1 MNNFNSILLK
11 IKNSSIIEK
20 LLILNSL
27 FFLITLFAK
36 SFFIKWFALNADYN
50 LLFLKPWSLFS
61 YAFIHNNFFH
71 LFSNLLV
78 LYYIGDLFNTFFNK
92 KQLLYLYFYGVFSSS
107 ILFIIVGYFI
117 NSNSILVGASG
128 AVTALFVAVATKIP
142 HYKIRLL
149 LFGDVK
155 LWVLAAI
162 WVSLSLLQLTTNNFG
177 GAVAH
182 IGGALIGYFYVNFHL
197 FQFDWNHFIK
207 FSPKKDLV
215 KKSKLKTVHKK
226 VPKKKSDLN
235 GVEQEKQSK
244 IDAILDKISKSG
256 YDSLTQEEKSF
267 LFKQGK

>member
-1 MNNFNSILLK
+1 MNIFNSILLK
-11 IKNSSIIEK
+11 IKHSSIIEK
-20 LLILNSL
+20 LLILNSIL
-27 FFLITLFAK
+27 FLITLFAK
-36 SFFIKWFALNADYN
+36 SFFMKWFAIHADYN
-50 LLFLKPWSLFS
+50 SLFLKPWTLFS

-71 LFSNLLV
+71 LFSNLLI

-92 KQLLYLYFYGVFSSS
+92 KQLLYLYFFGIFSSS

-117 NSNSILVGASG
+117 NTNSILVGASG

-142 HYKIRLL
+142 YYKIRLL

-155 LWVLAAI
+155 ILVLAAI
-162 WVSLSLLQLTTNNFG
+162 WVSLSFLQLTTDNFG

-182 IGGALIGYFYVNFHL
+182 IGGALIGYFYVI
-197 FQFDWNHFIK
+197 FQLNKFNWNDFVK
-207 FSPKKDLV
+207 FSKIKKTPKK
-215 KKSKLKTVHKK
+215 SNLKTIHKQYQ
-226 VPKKKSDLN
+226 KKNDTNS
-235 GVEQEKQSK
+235 VEQEKQLK

>member
-1 MNNFNSILLK
+1 MDNIIYK
-11 IKNSSIIEK
+11 IKNSSVIEK
-20 LLILNSL
+20 LLILNSI

-36 SFFIKWFALNADYN
+36 TFFIKWFALNADYN
-50 LLFLKPWSLFS
+50 LLILKPWSLFT
-61 YAFIHNNFFH
+61 YAFLHNNFFH
-71 LFSNLLV
+71 LFSNLLI

-107 ILFIIVGYFI
+107 ILFIIVGYFFNA
-117 NSNSILVGASG
+117 NSLLVGASG

-142 HYKIRLL
+142 HYKIRLI

-155 LWVLAAI
+155 LWVLATI

-182 IGGALIGYFYVNFHL
+182 IGGALMGYFYVSFHL
-197 FQFDWNHFIK
+197 FQFDWNAFVN
-207 FSPKKDLV
+207 FSPKKDV
-215 KKSKLKTVHKK
+215 SKKSKLKTVHKK
-226 VPKKKSDLN
+226 NTIKKTDLN
-235 GVEQEKQSK
+235 KSEQEKQTK

-256 YDSLTQEEKSF
+256 YDSLTQDEKSF